1 MKRSIILFFIGLGVV
16 LLIAFIYFLINY
28 FLSSSIDYFKLFS
41 RPLSVY
47 LVIAVASKVN
57 TKILPKTLSGIFKFV
72 ALVFFGF
79 VTMFQIFE
87 SPDIDNSICL
97 IVVIATIF
105 NWDTSVE
112 SKNDKEGAR

>member
-1 MKRSIILFFIGLGVV
+1 MKRNIILFFVGLGVV

-28 FLSSSIDYFKLFS
+28 FSSNSIDCFNIFS
-41 RPLSVY
+41 IPLTTY
-47 LVIAVASKVN
+47 LIIAVASKLN
-57 TKILPKTLSGIFKFV
+57 CKILPKTISVVFKFL
-72 ALVFFGF
+72 ALVFFSF
-79 VTMFQIFE
+79 ITMFQIFE